1 MRTVTAGQAGSSGG
15 FFWEGQGFAVA
26 FLFLML
32 VAMLR
37 GQATY
42 WIARVVT
49 EQTLRHTAPTTGWR
63 AGVHAWLRGEGV
75 ARGRASLQRW
85 GLAMVPLCYL
95 TVGFQ
100 TLVLA
105 AAGMIRLPWLPFTLA
120 QLPGAAAWSLIY
132 STIGFAVWGAAIA
145 AMAGEPLAVAA
156 LATLLAVVATTL
168 VLRHR
173 RRENSRVGA
182 GAGAGT
188 GTGI

>member
-1 MRTVTAGQAGSSGG
+1 MSTILAGEGPDGATGG
-15 FFWEGQGFAVA
+15 FFWEERGFVVA
-26 FLFLML
+26 FVFLML

-42 WIARVVT
+42 WVARMVT
-49 EQTLRHTAPTTGWR
+49 EQTLRHTAPAAGWR

-85 GLAMVPLCYL
+85 GLVMVPLCYL

-105 AAGMIRLPWLPFTLA
+105 AAGMIRIPWVRFTLA
-120 QLPGAAAWSLIY
+120 QLPGAAAWGLIY

-145 AMAGEPLAVAA
+145 ALAGEPLAVAA
-156 LATLLAVVATTL
+156 LAAVVVVVATTL
-168 VLRHR
+168 ALR
-173 RRENSRVGA
+173 RRRLA
-182 GAGAGT
+182 GRAEG
-188 GTGI
+188 

>member
-1 MRTVTAGQAGSSGG
+1 MRTMQQAGATGG
-15 FFWEGQGFAVA
+15 FFWEGRGFLVA

-42 WIARVVT
+42 WLARLVT
-49 EQTLRHTAPTTGWR
+49 EQTLARTAPTSGWR

-85 GLAMVPLCYL
+85 GLVMIPVCYL

-105 AAGMIRLPWLPFTLA
+105 AAGMIRISWLPFTVA
-120 QLPGAAAWSLIY
+120 QLPGAAAWGLIY
-132 STIGFAVWGAAIA
+132 STIGFAVWGAMLA
-145 AMAGEPLAVAA
+145 ALAGEPLAVAA
-156 LATLLAVVATTL
+156 LAAVVLVVATTL
-168 VLRHR
+168 VLRR
-173 RRENSRVGA
+173 RRGNGRLAAGGGA
-182 GAGAGT
+182 A
-188 GTGI
+188 

>member
-1 MRTVTAGQAGSSGG
+1 MRTVVAGEADATGG
-15 FFWEGQGFAVA
+15 FFWEEQGFVLA
-26 FLFLML
+26 FLFLMV
-32 VAMLR
+32 VALLR

-42 WIARVVT
+42 WVARVVT

-85 GLAMVPLCYL
+85 GLVMVPLAYL

-105 AAGMIRLPWLPFTLA
+105 AAGMIRLPWVRFTLA
-120 QLPGAAAWSLIY
+120 QLPGAAAWGLIY

-145 AMAGEPLAVAA
+145 ALAGQPLAVAA
-156 LATLLAVVATTL
+156 LLAVVLVVAATFAL
-168 VLRHR
+168 R
-173 RRENSRVGA
+173 RRRQGRVGA
-182 GAGAGT
+182 
-188 GTGI
+188 

>member
-1 MRTVTAGQAGSSGG
+1 MAGQAGDTGG
-15 FFWEGQGFAVA
+15 FFWEEQGFVVA

-32 VAMLR
+32 IAMLR

-49 EQTLRHTAPTTGWR
+49 EQALRHTAPSTGWR
-63 AGVHAWLRGEGV
+63 AGVHAWLGGEGV

-85 GLAMVPLCYL
+85 GLVMVPLCYL

-105 AAGMIRLPWLPFTLA
+105 AAGMIRMNWLRFTLA
-120 QLPGAAAWSLIY
+120 QLPGAAAWGLIY

-145 AMAGEPLAVAA
+145 AAAGEPLAVAA
-156 LATLLAVVATTL
+156 LVAFVVVVGATLAV
-168 VLRHR
+168 R
-173 RRENSRVGA
+173 RRRQNGRVGA
-182 GAGAGT
+182 
-188 GTGI
+188 